1 MEPASVVSQHPAAG
15 SRAELVLDALRRLA
29 RTGGVVAE
37 QTGTVAAVAGV
48 SSDTVRR
55 AIGDLVRL
63 GLVEELPLRRGKRR
77 TLRLADVGSPQPRV
91 GSPQAGV
98 GSPQVSPQLAAV
110 EAAGGAPAGV
120 PVGGPA
126 AGGPGIAAAGAAHPG
141 SPAAAA
147 LAEAARAEQREA
159 AWAARTEAEQLE
171 EREHGLHQVQAIL
184 HRLMGA
190 DGAVEAAD
198 VGACDDAC
206 GRTGPRLLAGERR
219 LCRSCWSAR
228 QRARLRLEA
237 EARQAGLLL
246 DESMFPLPSRVVL
259 PAGVRL

>member
-126 AGGPGIAAAGAAHPG
+126 AGGPGIAAAGAA
-141 SPAAAA
+141 

>member
-48 SSDTVRR
+48 SADTVRR

-126 AGGPGIAAAGAAHPG
+126 GGGGPRRAAGGGVGGAHRG
-141 SPAAAA
+141 R
-147 LAEAARAEQREA
+147 AARGAGTRPPPG
-159 AWAARTEAEQLE
+159 TGNPPPP
-171 EREHGLHQVQAIL
+171 HG
-184 HRLMGA
+184 
-190 DGAVEAAD
+190 
-198 VGACDDAC
+198 
-206 GRTGPRLLAGERR
+206 RR
-219 LCRSCWSAR
+219 RR
-228 QRARLRLEA
+228 
-237 EARQAGLLL
+237 G
-246 DESMFPLPSRVVL
+246 
-259 PAGVRL
+259 